1 MAGPDDPTDNVEI
14 DPDLLDAADFRF
26 LGEEEEED
34 DSDELLR
41 SIGYDYGPPLGDPGE
56 GNIADRASGADL
68 QVSVAQEDLDF
79 GTVTQQSIDE
89 ADQYLREVDPQVEEE
104 GFFLPEISNDEL
116 SSLGIKRNV
125 DGLRTALA
133 YATYAAEPDLAT
145 GWDKDFSRAV
155 IDFKLNQMGLS
166 TDGAGFTEGQDPF
179 DEAFFEM
186 LNEKIAAR
194 NEREDSKPKNW
205 SVPPDDEA
213 AIDQLMSI
221 RLILREH
228 FGGEYAEAQLRSPVW
243 DEDLSERV
251 TRFYQEKMGKAAP
264 DLAEDKNPFGLL
276 DQDFLSALYDP
287 ELIEKNSESDYVVN
301 PVNFELMLMNLD
313 SKKDLTNAVEKSLHA
328 ENPEW
333 KIWNAE
339 KQKWDYAP
347 AIDEF
352 GELVMQTMADGTTK
366 PVRMLDYVTNQSI
379 RAFRISRGGNWGPL
393 VEDARQAVDE
403 GRATSLQI
411 GLAVVGPRMIRLP
424 KIGSIGA
431 ARGDMRGQTP
441 VSIEQR
447 RVTSAGLEASMGGR
461 EEDVDAAWAALGANY
476 ERHVSGESAFE
487 VATEPMVMKS
497 EFNPTYAQ
505 TVMHSEWAA
514 PATGET
520 YKNIVPV
527 EWYNELFQVT
537 KDGEAGWIQQGLAPA
552 SHLQAHPKNK
562 LAAQAQAKRETE
574 NRGLWEEGK
583 SWLNPAKV
591 PKTESERQ
599 KAEWT
604 YFESYNWKPD
614 GILHETNGFSDAG
627 SEAAQQ
633 VYFMSIKEQA
643 EKRGWDRYIVEWI
656 LYGPN
661 GNISQSFAGSQA
673 RSLGSDDSS
682 WGAITAPG
690 EGNKSFFAYGS
701 ALGVKVN
708 RTTVIK
714 RWWVSEGESKGLL
727 YELPESIPLM
737 RWGSGIDPK
746 IAIAPEDV
754 PAQPGEGQFGVD
766 TPGYGA
772 VSWLE
777 SGEAAVV
784 GTGTEALARAEMVG
798 EGGAAEGPHRFAFVP
813 WASVEWLMENG
824 AFDGMAQDYETGV
837 MSYPEG
843 HGKTSTG
850 ENKLTRANFAYK
862 ALAEHFFGGTGFID
876 KGWGS
881 YVFQNNHTHNMVV
894 LGDEL
899 MPKVS
904 WAFNP
909 NLGHDEPVFAN
920 GDSEFYD
927 DFNIDDYTFVG
938 YHVPTTHT
946 TNASGNT
953 QRASELKIMSA
964 NGFVHSPSLVGDFR
978 ANPTSSFR
986 RLLYVMDAELTRNEM
1001 GGHEISEQA
1010 SLLRGHTGVDP
1021 YSWLFR
1027 PNGLNRPKPV
1037 PLFDPK
1043 YDRRGYTGRPGD
1055 GNLLPEGS
1063 GPASARVPRTNV
1075 LLGGEYGTATD
1086 HQRKTLYVTDG
1097 MISSGS
1103 AKAGGYISPWY
1114 YLTSYRHAE
1123 DHPGVI
1129 GWIELHQL
1137 NDEGKLTKQDADSYH
1152 AWQQEHIEGW
1162 DPVAAEATG
1171 LWANVFP
1178 RLKFAPWEPP
1188 KELAES
1194 EWYRGH
1200 VQRDPRVTL
1209 KFEQELG
1216 HLGGTEAVL
1225 ETVESVAAVQGG
1237 SGLKNY
1243 VYHIG
1248 NLDSVRWWSGQSNLY
1263 EDKLKIEAKVNHAA
1277 ANMRAME
1284 DPHWSP
1290 TDELEGQKVKAA
1302 GEFASA
1308 AYSGAKMLLDP
1319 VLGTGGDFDPE
1330 TGEME
1335 SYSNARRHLVT
1346 AYRVADQVSGNTV
1359 LHQLSEEELDR
1370 KYEGDDWPEWTRL
1383 GGYRKELKSAALQV
1397 GERVGFAVA
1406 EYVPDPASTFH
1417 SVMHWAS
1424 GRSGG
1429 WTAPQT
1435 LGQAMFGHEQWEG
1448 AKEEFETYKRSPD
1461 FDRLIPGIIE
1471 HDSWE
1476 LAIPDLL
1483 KLTYNSLPPEYQ
1495 AAFSPPTQSQ
1505 FVAAVDRNPA
1515 LLKSD
1520 AVIQIA
1526 ALIQDGTPESSA
1538 HATLLIQELPI
1549 GLLAY
1554 HDENDKLVMTYGE
1567 EFFGEDKWDNIK
1579 QLAETRKE
1587 KLESAY
1593 GSAPVAGAFER
1604 VIGATMYKRPGD
1616 DPGVHTVVESP
1627 ATQFMRFFGSS
1638 AEMFV
1643 EGDVN
1648 ALPFLLPHTKLVG
1661 AAGKALGAGKL
1672 FQKTHGVINPALTVR
1687 GRVAMGATLSRWD
1700 PTDEWANSEYTMLR
1714 WSNQLMDLRVPTPAG
1729 IDYWQQNDGLGA
1741 RSVRDLLGID
1751 QWKPIRDFNQAGYWA
1766 RWMGNSAVGGVG
1778 IYQSYYDIMYASGL
1792 EGEINPTLDNFLE
1805 LMAIFGDG
1813 ANFESMVASP
1823 FRLGGDLTEAGFVAA
1838 SPSMKGGRVRAF
1850 AAASAPDSYA
1860 KAHGLADTD
1869 YITSVHHAQHAA
1881 IFERLKTGDIDAV
1894 MKELESNPTDMAV
1907 LNNVARAVGVDDIRQ
1922 LADIIRTE
1930 SAKHW
1935 GAVADFAKASMLDP
1949 DPFLVEVRKSGSYK
1963 RNERELQAMVDKGN
1977 ITPAEKVVALARF
1990 EQIAQE
1996 GSFRPLGE
2004 LRIGQR
2010 VVKVDPATG
2019 DTVSAPYKLV
2029 RIEHQIP
2036 DDPKASAKK
2045 VGIVDDGTGVEL
2057 AIDAEN
2063 LSIWNENGVHI
2074 SPQDYF
2080 DRLHLRS
2087 SDAPPKKVAAGVHA
2101 QGMELPPSERFAS
2114 TVETALRKGWKQ
2126 KTVGKGPVERMRS
2139 TAVFKMLRRNAS
2151 MKEIKFMGL
2160 DDFLRDR
2167 EFVSLEE
2174 ISLKVE
2180 EEKLRFDILVR
2191 MSEEASDTLVAESL
2205 KDNSAKISGIST
2217 TVKQFHDAHMD
2228 ALGPITDKNAPAQ
2241 VAASMDLDRAGQLQA
2256 LDLLEDILDQ
2266 PEWKAIREELIELKN
2281 RDGRGGFHR
2290 EGDGFGSIDESMHEG
2305 ALRVLDE
2312 LEQWMANQTELSSDL
2327 HAAVEGL
2334 RTLYHEVLIQRK
2346 EISEAS
2352 SNIEVERAKAKANEA
2367 TLDDYMIPGGS
2378 NYRQFVF
2385 KVPIAWFAGKFQ
2397 ETIHL
2402 PDDANV
2408 VFFVMV
2414 KDRIDAN
2421 GDTYLSIETL
2431 QSDWNQQYDRL
2442 KRAGRID
2449 QDPDAI
2455 ANQMRDTLNELI
2467 ETEARA
2473 EVDPLVTS
2481 EGFKEKARKILVEQ
2495 GADAD
2500 EFFRL
2505 FEIATTKKTRRGDIR
2520 ILTSGNANWFREIKV
2535 NLGKELADLM
2545 EAEATRLTEAQ
2556 VAARTGEAAPPDKP
2570 SISPDATPDEVIAVA
2585 TELLGPESAALVGL
2599 NKMHQEHQVVTSG
2612 EPPLSSRVWEKAGVF
2627 LVAQIAAE
2635 GDYAGVS
2642 FVPGNLLLPYVK
2654 GIQEGGRAQVR
2665 RGLMGLYGPELDGNP
2680 GRSVSHLRRVVT
2692 TAGATIDPD
2701 NPPVQLLQF
2710 EHRLAADEVNTA
2722 PQHVPT
2728 AVSAEQMG
2736 DFLQLHFKDLI
2747 EESGARPWQISQMFE
2762 PQIVDGELVMPD
2774 TRKAMGRMA
2783 SRAGR
2788 DLIDQEL
2795 QIIGFVDDQIRRH
2808 WKLGQRS
2815 RGLYD
2820 EVRSELTEYQV
2831 KLVADI
2837 PGADAHL
2844 RAATEL
2850 LAKIKVQ
2857 AAKDGIPLHS
2867 GLYSKMVGDPLYDP
2881 RSGVEGARVQPKP
2894 KEERSK
2900 AAAALSPLVDHFGG
2914 RIGPDVFESVGLRF
2928 TPEIKQRL
2936 RDRPMPLWMERD
2948 GVKRGSFEVKGKD
2961 VDVDEAS
2968 MSVTV
2973 TGYRP
2978 HFSQLEDM
2986 RTEYRNLIDSAKKL
3000 EAERGSIDPDVIDLK
3015 KQADE
3020 VLNDLRQTFEPYL
3033 MRALTKDLADP
3044 EMVQIRDIRPGFVTA
3059 PDGASV
3065 PGITLRISG
3074 DPNIIQGRLAQFAEA
3089 FEQDQII
3096 IHQPV
3101 SSIEV
3106 DVPLS
3111 VLDGTSPLPE
3121 GLIFTDQSGA
3131 QRAATV
3137 VMDLSKSPELVA
3149 NIDVVLEILGKN
3161 NLTGSYNTLNG
3172 HLSIPHVG
3180 EVSGLDAAAH
3190 LDVATDFVRYVHDN
3204 YGEAISVDFA
3214 RENIYVAAPM
3224 ATRAKKP
3231 KKGLP
3236 RRKYGYKELVVEGL
3250 EAEKD
3255 VAAARRS
3262 ARGEAEGET
3271 ASPGQLAEGRS
3282 GKPVG
3287 GLDNRLLALRAAG
3300 YEGVGFPGIKPK
3312 GKREYTHT
3320 EQGKEPSVG
3329 ERPLGRHEFFRE
3341 PPSGKVQQRL
3351 RDFIIDHYDEPPTP
3365 EDLRLLA
3372 KDLGLDQ
3379 AGFNRA
3385 LGLFVAQQKKKRKK
3399 GDRPL
3404 PKGLAQR
3411 KSFAESKRISMRGLT
3426 GPQRRLLGKFIAYE
3440 SLRVDA
3446 HAGVPEPLTIN
3457 SGRPPEAK
3465 DIIIRGTH
3473 PGNAKASIAA
3483 LDAILEDIPD
3493 PMKSDELWSEFW
3505 YRMTGESRTLVRP
3518 SRAAELSNP
3527 DEVARYIT
3535 ENITEDQRLAAA
3547 DGEAATAEFASH
3559 YADGTATAEH
3569 TVHILLWSMLSRT
3582 LSPYP
3587 HESGF
3592 LDAVIGGV
3600 GEHIRKAVAGKF
3612 DDTDLGLMDKV
3623 GKPRETESIPQW
3635 RKRRAEIAA
3644 DKGTYAEFAQR
3655 VLDTVSVYGTPSSQ
3669 ALFNLNAFGKQFL
3682 FKMAKP
3688 IEDGEFAGQ
3697 MPLNVIHNA
3706 LLDQSM
3712 SGKEIRR
3719 LWLQIAPRGVGIDLK
3734 VISFLLI
3741 MTGRTDVLVLDRVQ
3755 MRHMWDNAGNE
3766 AVYGNSNIYDGYG
3779 RMADPLTKSPNE
3791 WSTHSTTYGLGD
3803 SINGVRGLGVYEAM
3817 EAALKDAAARGY
3829 EIAGR
3834 PGEGTLSRFHWES
3847 WVIES
3852 DQEVTHGSISAII
3865 SMIEGVDSPAAGH
3878 VVRQGKRDTFYY
3890 GVEYVVFEGDQR
3902 RFLLTNS
3909 KGEVYVTDRKGLTG
3923 YLKDAKSA
3931 LPSGYSVTKDP
3942 GPWWGNITSD
3952 ARDKLVADNAR
3963 PANADELQQIHREAD
3978 GPRSASS
3985 PGEGRTGRA
3994 LSGEVDAGSG
4004 VGLSGVQERVDPISG
4019 YRTRYDD
4026 LDHAIGSTADIP
4038 PEISRGIYNEFG
4050 ADIRR
4055 NTQSAVA
4062 DTRHKTG
4069 SIPYQQITDG
4079 KKYQDV
4085 IDLIKAESERP
4096 GSPMEGWTV
4105 NVYGAVTDKAGVQVL
4120 DKNGEPVF
4128 TEPDFGSKDYST
4140 KDVHVRNP
4148 LGEKTEH
4155 VNPADMLL
4163 DRVTL
4168 EIAKALVEPESS
4180 KRFGKSGPSGGAM
4193 GVKARSPGGRPVKVR
4208 SLADSMW
4215 QIEWMD
4221 SALKKQREI
4230 LSELGLNMSNEQFAA
4245 NHFIKMAE
4253 EVHKALTGKPADM
4266 SRVGVQ
4272 VTSAV
4277 RPDQTLSRARHIL
4290 ARDARLRDMELVVD
4304 YKNRRYEG
4312 PFYQRKDG
4320 KIAGTFQAGRTVD
4333 PLTGQAS
4340 STSKYIITM
4349 FRGGNFDTLMHETG
4363 HMLAE
4368 MMGERWRDYY
4378 INAGWELDVN
4388 GKLTKRGHEDAA
4400 NAFENYVRYGTAPN
4414 GKMRAMFSKL
4424 HARLRELYVRI
4435 RAKLGKEDGFD
4446 IPVEMREHWDRIL
4459 RPDHH
4464 MTGAVVSMMDDVAI
4478 QRNLPFIVL
4487 KEGVVERLTDGKVI
4501 LLQRK
4506 MEGLRVDARAEHVQ
4520 QALGVR
4526 PGDKA
4531 NPLDLLAGILAYTR
4545 TEQMRRTMAVHD
4557 LKPLTMRTI
4566 VPKERVKAVVARV
4579 KKRFSENVIDDS
4591 GAEMDP
4597 KTFIRKFGDIDA
4609 ESIAPD
4615 AAAQAGLKAWV
4626 QEVAAEPMGN
4636 IVPERLLDEGAD
4648 FSKLSFEEYNTV
4660 VEAAVDIEAGVA
4672 ARRDVRAEMV
4682 PPSIGYALLSGIT
4695 KQGPKVLEDTVG
4707 MKSVDEYK
4715 RGIKQ
4720 FFSVESK
4727 YEKVLDPGVTELVD
4741 QLMREL
4747 GGVHGWYKQQ
4757 QALLQPKGMFGTF
4770 KKRSFAKTVQA
4781 LVGQLTPPIS
4791 PANAGL
4797 LFSIRQVWNDSR
4809 AAYFMTPDDVSIEG
4823 LQLEQLLKRE
4833 HLETIRG
4840 IFVEGGGFFVDPAG
4854 GTALERSALAYLENY
4869 ASRLAQAKE
4878 LGVDVPSLP
4887 KLEVELA
4894 ALEAQLPPDHLKLR
4908 EDTADLRREV
4918 KLFGIDEELPAA
4930 EALMLGQDL
4939 VLRGLSPTAKAE
4951 LLAKREDAR
4960 TKLAQ
4965 MEADLAVLEAN
4976 LPPDH
4981 MRLKQEIIGL
4991 RAEIVEVTDALG
5003 IVKRGIDKRWKQVEA
5018 RASEVVTSVA
5028 GSGDVAILANMLSRP
5043 DSLLRSYQAFFEGR
5057 WFDMF
5062 AEHPGFESGFEV
5074 GSRATRN
5081 PAAAVMSMIVR
5092 MRAQEIVGKFTQDLA
5107 KYGLLH
5113 TFENMT
5119 ENVRPTSPQT
5129 TKALAG
5135 AEAEIGKAYRGTFID
5150 NVVWYIGEE
5159 ITGKKSIHVLG
5170 SGRIADTGIEAPKG
5184 EAGLS
5189 SPRMMDAAEWSTL
5202 ESIESGH
5209 DMMAYTVAHDI
5220 LQRYGFTG
5228 LKGAYDK
5235 FSWPDGSESLLPKVV
5250 IEAIQEALERV
5261 ARLDDASTRAGSA
5274 PEYWAR
5280 NLQLWDVKRRR
5291 SSRSAIDPED
5301 LGQMSLHPEQA
5312 RKMGMSFIDWKELSI
5327 PLPRTGGQRIQPRL
5341 PERLVEGMPG
5351 IAKPFVSESGA
5362 VRLPVP
5368 GKRVSYPMGAVFDS
5382 IVRAGPQLMS
5392 ALKMGLTVGPIIPN
5406 AMYFIGN
5413 FLSAFHMVFMKHG
5426 LVDSA
5431 RVLTINPKMTAAVI
5445 KRMWGKGRTGGL
5457 VNAYHVT
5464 KDGRVFS
5471 ADMLAAEFEKGGLNQ
5486 SLIKS
5491 ETVDSLAKE
5500 TRKMHSGVIKR
5511 MMRAPIYWQD
5521 FLVEFATASDN
5532 AFRIGVAIRELDNG
5546 ANMAAATKSARDAL
5560 FDYSKLTDFERTVV
5574 KKVILFYS
5582 FQRRAADTFMD
5593 TLLRNPHRIFGT
5605 ARITENLHEY
5615 YLEGDSQIVLPDYYQ
5630 FRVPA
5635 LFREFAMN
5643 SKAQGVY
5650 TFAPPLPY
5658 ADVIMLW
5665 GDLAGMA
5672 QESVLELAA
5681 PGHFVP
5687 PENDIDKWKTIT
5699 TKLHPWIQSAF
5710 VATTNKDLFYGRD
5723 LNGWNEVPPWFI
5735 EWDFL
5740 ISGGFLTDSILN
5752 IRPNV
5757 VSEEHQ
5763 IRSVYRRSIEEGST
5777 SFYADDGRAWYV
5789 IRNLMHMIPGM
5800 GRNMDTI
5807 TSLDRANVGFVEM
5820 TVRLARYRR
5829 ELQGVPSPVTKG
5841 RELVDPD
5848 SMPPE
5853 VYERYMSG
5861 DTMGTRYGLTAWEEI
5876 IHAAGLRQYIVPTE
5890 LEALNRI
5897 HRNQERLVKQA
5908 QDKLKKYATDEP
5920 LEASGQTMR
5929 QRAAGG
5935 SEALPEIEIPDF
5947 LDEDQPLFEY
5957 EIETDDDSGDT
5968 GY

>member
-1 MAGPDDPTDNVEI
+1 MAGPDDPTDNVAI
-14 DPDLLDAADFRF
+14 DADLLDAADFRF
-26 LGEEEEED
+26 LDEEEEEEED

-41 SIGYDYGPPLGDPGE
+41 SIGYDYGPPLGDDPGQ
-56 GNIADRASGADL
+56 GNIADPTSGADL
-68 QVSVAQEDLDF
+68 QVSVAPEDLDF

-104 GFFLPEISNDEL
+104 GFFLPEISNEEL
-116 SSLGIKRNV
+116 SSQGIKKNV

-166 TDGAGFTEGQDPF
+166 TDGAAFTEDQDPF

-194 NEREDSKPKNW
+194 NEKEESKPKVW
-205 SVPPDDEA
+205 SVEPDDEA

-221 RLILREH
+221 RLILHEH
-228 FGGEYAEAQLRSPVW
+228 FGGESTEVQLRSHVW
-243 DEDLSERV
+243 DKDLSGRV
-251 TRFYQEKMGKAAP
+251 TRFYQERMGKDVPELAA
-264 DLAEDKNPFGLL
+264 DENPFSLL
-276 DQDFLSALYDP
+276 DQGFLAALYDP
-287 ELIEKNSESDYVVN
+287 ELIEKNSESDYVTN
-301 PVNFELMLMNLD
+301 PVIFELMLMNLD
-313 SKKDLTNAVEKSLHA
+313 SKKDLTDAVEKSLDA

-339 KQKWDYAP
+339 KQDWDYAP

-352 GELVMQTMADGTTK
+352 GELVMQTMADGSTK

-379 RAFRISRGGNWGPL
+379 RAFRINRGGNWGPM
-393 VEDARQAVDE
+393 VEDAAEAVDK
-403 GRATSLQI
+403 GVATPLQI
-411 GLAVVGPRMIRLP
+411 GLAVAGPRMIRLP

-431 ARGDMRGQTP
+431 ARGGMREQT
-441 VSIEQR
+441 EAYAAQR
-447 RVTSAGLEASMGGR
+447 RVTSVGLEASMEGR
-461 EEDVDAAWAALGANY
+461 EEDVDAAWAALVANY

-505 TVMHSEWAA
+505 TVMHSEWTA

-537 KDGEAGWIQQGLAPA
+537 KDGEAGWRGQGLDPA

-599 KAEWT
+599 KAEWA
-604 YFESYNWKPD
+604 YFEGYNWKPD
-614 GILHETNGFSDAG
+614 GILHETNGFSDTG

-661 GNISQSFAGSQA
+661 GNISQSFAGSQD
-673 RSLGSDDSS
+673 RSLGSGDSA

-690 EGNKSFFAYGS
+690 EENKSFFAYGS

-881 YVFQNNHTHNMVV
+881 YVFQNDHTHNMVV

-904 WAFNP
+904 WVFNP
-909 NLGHDEPVFAN
+909 NLGHHEPVFAN

-1010 SLLRGHTGVDP
+1010 SLLRGHAGVDP

-1063 GPASARVPRTNV
+1063 EPASARAPRTNV
-1075 LLGGEYGTATD
+1075 LLGGEYGAATD
-1086 HQRKTLYVTDG
+1086 QERKDLYETDG

-1137 NDEGKLTKQDADSYH
+1137 NDEGELTEQDADRYH
-1152 AWQQEHIEGW
+1152 AWQQEYIEGW
-1162 DPVAAEATG
+1162 DPVTVEATG

-1188 KELAES
+1188 EELAES
-1194 EWYRGH
+1194 GWYKEH
-1200 VQRDPRVTL
+1200 VQGDPRVTM
-1209 KFEQELG
+1209 KFGAE
-1216 HLGGTEAVL
+1216 GTGAVD
-1225 ETVESVAAVQGG
+1225 VAESVASVQGG

-1243 VYHIG
+1243 VYHLG
-1248 NLDSVRWWSGQSNLY
+1248 NLNSVRWWSGQSNLY
-1263 EDKLKIEAKVNHAA
+1263 EDKLKIEAKVNHAT

-1290 TDELEGQKVKAA
+1290 TDELAGQKVKAA

-1335 SYSNARRHLVT
+1335 SYSNAGRHLAA
-1346 AYRVADQVSGNTV
+1346 AYRVADQASGNTV

-1370 KYEGDDWPEWTRL
+1370 KYEEEDWPEWTRL
-1383 GGYRKELKSAALQV
+1383 GGYRKELKSTVLQV
-1397 GERVGFAVA
+1397 GLRAGFLAGS
-1406 EYVPDPASTFH
+1406 YIPDPGSTFH
-1417 SVMHWAS
+1417 SAMHMLS
-1424 GRSGG
+1424 GRGG
-1429 WTAPQT
+1429 WVSPQT
-1435 LGQAMFGHEQWEG
+1435 LGQSTFGYNRWEG
-1448 AKEEFETYKRSPD
+1448 SKEAFETYKRSPD
-1461 FDRLIPGIIE
+1461 FDRLIPGIIR

-1483 KLTYNSLPPEYQ
+1483 KLTYNGLPPEYR
-1495 AAFSPPTQSQ
+1495 AAFSPPTQNQ

-1515 LLKSD
+1515 LLEND

-1526 ALIQDGTPESSA
+1526 ALIQDDTPESSA

-1567 EFFGEDKWDNIK
+1567 EFFGEDKWDDIK
-1579 QLAETRKE
+1579 RLAEDRKE

-1593 GSAPVAGAFER
+1593 SSAPVAGAFER
-1604 VIGATMYKRPGD
+1604 AIGATMYKRPGD
-1616 DPGVHTVVESP
+1616 DPGVHTIVESP
-1627 ATQFMRFFGSS
+1627 ATQAMRFFGSS

-1648 ALPFLLPHTKLVG
+1648 ALPFLLPHTRMIG
-1661 AAGKALGAGKL
+1661 WAGKAAGAGKW
-1672 FQKTHGVINPALTVR
+1672 FEKTHGVINPALAVR
-1687 GRVAMGATLSRWD
+1687 GRVAMGAVLSRWD

-1714 WSNQLMDLRVPTPAG
+1714 WSKQLMDLRVPTPAG

-1741 RSVRDLLGID
+1741 RAVRDALGVD

-1778 IYQSYYDIMYASGL
+1778 IYQSYYDIMYSSGL

-1813 ANFESMVASP
+1813 ANFERMVAAP
-1823 FRLGGDLTEAGFVAA
+1823 FRLGGDLSAAGFVAA

-1907 LNNVARAVGVDDIRQ
+1907 LNNVARAVGVDGIRQ

-1935 GAVADFAKASMLDP
+1935 GAVADFAKASMLEP
-1949 DPFLVEVRKSGSYK
+1949 DPFLAEVRKSDSYK
-1963 RNERELQAMVDKGN
+1963 RHERELQSMVDKGN
-1977 ITPAEKVVALARF
+1977 ITPPEKIVALARF
-1990 EQIAQE
+1990 ESMAQE
-1996 GSFRPLGE
+1996 FSYRPLGDA
-2004 LRIGQR
+2004 RIGQM
-2010 VVKVDPATG
+2010 VVEIDSVTG
-2019 DTVSAPYKLV
+2019 DRQSAPYRLV

-2036 DDPKASAKK
+2036 DDPKAPAKK
-2045 VGIVDDGTGVEL
+2045 VAIVDDGTGVDL
-2057 AIDAEN
+2057 AIEFEN
-2063 LSIWNENGVHI
+2063 LSIWNENGVHHT
-2074 SPQDYF
+2074 PQDFF
-2080 DRLHLRS
+2080 DQLHLRS
-2087 SDAPPKKVAAGVHA
+2087 SDAPPKTVAEGVHA
-2101 QGMELPPSERFAS
+2101 QGMELPPSEVFVS
-2114 TVETALRKGWKQ
+2114 TVEAALRKGWKQ

-2139 TAVFKMLRRNAS
+2139 TAVFKILRRNAS

-2160 DDFLRDR
+2160 DDFLRER

-2217 TVKQFHDAHMD
+2217 RVKQFHDAHMD
-2228 ALGPITDKNAPAQ
+2228 ALDPIIDIESGK
-2241 VAASMDLDRAGQLQA
+2241 VAASMDLRELGAAGWLQA
-2256 LDLLEDILDQ
+2256 LDLLGPILDK

-2281 RDGRGGFHR
+2281 RDGRGGFQR
-2290 EGDGFGSIDESMHEG
+2290 EGDGFGSIDESMHVG

-2312 LEQWMANQTELSSDL
+2312 LEQWVASHTDLSSGL
-2327 HAAVEGL
+2327 HMAVEEL

-2352 SNIEVERAKAKANEA
+2352 SKIEVERAKAKANEA

-2473 EVDPLVTS
+2473 EVDPLATS
-2481 EGFKEKARKILVEQ
+2481 EGFKEKARKILE
-2495 GADAD
+2495 
-2500 EFFRL
+2500 
-2505 FEIATTKKTRRGDIR
+2505 ATWFGDV
-2520 ILTSGNANWFREIKV
+2520 KH
-2535 NLGKELADLM
+2535 NLGYELFDAIQSGAITLQLFDLM
-2545 EAEATRLTEAQ
+2545 EAEATR
-2556 VAARTGEAAPPDKP
+2556 GEAVASPDKP
-2570 SISPDATPDEVIAVA
+2570 TLSPDATPDEVIAVA
-2585 TELLGPESAALVGL
+2585 TEMLGPESAALAGL
-2599 NKMHQEHQVVTSG
+2599 NKMHQEHQVMTSG

-2654 GIQEGGRAQVR
+2654 GVKEGGRAQVR
-2665 RGLMGLYGPELDGNP
+2665 RGLMGLYGPELDGKP

-2701 NPPVQLLQF
+2701 NSPVQLLQF

-2722 PQHVPT
+2722 PQNVPT

-2774 TRKAMGRMA
+2774 TRKALGRMA
-2783 SRAGR
+2783 SRVGR
-2788 DLIDQEL
+2788 DLTDQEL
-2795 QIIGFVDDQIRRH
+2795 QIIGFVDNQIRRH
-2808 WKLGQRS
+2808 WKSDQRS

-2820 EVRSELTEYQV
+2820 SVRSELSEYQV
-2831 KLVADI
+2831 KLVAGI
-2837 PGADAHL
+2837 PGAEAHL
-2844 RAATEL
+2844 RTATEL

-2857 AAKDGIPLHS
+2857 GAKDGIPLHS
-2867 GLYSKMVGDPLYDP
+2867 SLYSEMVGDPIHDP
-2881 RSGVEGARVQPKP
+2881 KSGVEGARVHPKP

-2900 AAAALSPLVDHFGG
+2900 AAATLSPLVDHFGG
-2914 RIGPDVFESVGLRF
+2914 RIGPDVFDSVGLKF
-2928 TPEIKQRL
+2928 TPEVKQRL
-2936 RDRPMPLWMERD
+2936 KDRPMPLWMERD

-2961 VDVDEAS
+2961 VAVDEAS

-3020 VLNDLRQTFEPYL
+3020 VLNDLRQTFEPFL
-3033 MRALTKDLADP
+3033 MRALTKNLADP
-3044 EMVQIRDIRPGFVTA
+3044 DLVQIRDIRPGFVTA
-3059 PDGASV
+3059 PDGAPV
-3065 PGITLRISG
+3065 PGITLRIVG
-3074 DPNIIQGRLAQFAEA
+3074 DPKIVQGRLAQFAEA

-3101 SSIEV
+3101 SSIDV

-3111 VLDGTSPLPE
+3111 ALDGTSPLPE

-3190 LDVATDFVRYVHDN
+3190 LDIATDFVRYVHDN

-3214 RENIYVAAPM
+3214 RENIYVATPM

-3236 RRKYGYKELVVEGL
+3236 RRKYGYKELIVEGL
-3250 EAEKD
+3250 EAEEN
-3255 VAAARRS
+3255 VAATRRRARRKAGGGAASTGKS
-3262 ARGEAEGET
+3262 AKGK
-3271 ASPGQLAEGRS
+3271 S

-3287 GLDNRLLALRAAG
+3287 GIDNRLLALRAAG
-3300 YEGVGFPGIKPK
+3300 YDRVGFPGVKSK
-3312 GKREYTHT
+3312 GKRAYVHT
-3320 EQGKEPSVG
+3320 EYGKEPSVG
-3329 ERPLGRHEFFRE
+3329 ERELGRNEFFRE
-3341 PPSGKVQQRL
+3341 PPAGRLQQRL
-3351 RDFIIDHYDEPPTP
+3351 RDFIIDHYDAPPTQK
-3365 EDLRLLA
+3365 DLRLLA
-3372 KDLGLDQ
+3372 RDLGVDQ
-3379 AGFNRA
+3379 AGENRA
-3385 LGLFVAQQKKKRKK
+3385 LGSFVARQKKEK
-3399 GDRPL
+3399 DAHPL
-3404 PKGLAQR
+3404 PGDLAKR
-3411 KSFAESKRISMRGLT
+3411 ESFKESKRIPIKGLT
-3426 GPQRRLLGKFIAYE
+3426 GPQRRILGKFIAYE

-3446 HAGVPEPLTIN
+3446 PAGVPEPLTMN
-3457 SGRPPEAK
+3457 SGRPPGEREINA
-3465 DIIIRGTH
+3465 GTN
-3473 PGNAKASIAA
+3473 PENAKSSIAA
-3483 LDAILEDIPD
+3483 LDAIFEDIPN

-3505 YRMTGESRTLVRP
+3505 YRMTGESRTLIRP
-3518 SRAAELSNP
+3518 MRAVELSDP

-3535 ENITEDQRLAAA
+3535 ENITEDQRLSAAE
-3547 DGEAATAEFASH
+3547 GEAATAKFASH
-3559 YADGTATAEH
+3559 YADGSATAEH
-3569 TVHILLWSMLSRT
+3569 TAHILLWSMLSRT

-3592 LDAVIGGV
+3592 LDALIGGV
-3600 GEHIRKAVAGKF
+3600 GEHIRKAVAGNF
-3612 DDTDLGLMDKV
+3612 DEAALGPIDLV
-3623 GKPRETESIPQW
+3623 GKPKGTESVAKW
-3635 RKRRAEIAA
+3635 RKRRGEIAA
-3644 DKGTYAEFAQR
+3644 HKGTYAEFAQR
-3655 VLDTVSVYGTPSSQ
+3655 VLDDVSVYGTPSSQ

-3682 FKMAKP
+3682 FKMSKP
-3688 IEDGEFAGQ
+3688 VEKGEFAGQ
-3697 MPLNVIHNA
+3697 MPLSVIHDA
-3706 LLDQSM
+3706 IMDQNM
-3712 SGKEIRR
+3712 SGKAIRR
-3719 LWLQIAPRGVGIDLK
+3719 LWLQVAPEGVGIDLK

-3741 MTGRTDVLVLDRVQ
+3741 MTGRTDVFVLDRVQ
-3755 MRHMWDNAGNE
+3755 IRHMWDNAGNE
-3766 AVYGNSNIYDGYG
+3766 AAYGNGNIYDGYG
-3779 RMADPLTKSPNE
+3779 RVENPLAKSPNE
-3791 WSTHSTTYGLGD
+3791 WDTHASNSGLGNA
-3803 SINGVRGLGVYEAM
+3803 INGARGLGIYEAM
-3817 EAALKDAAARGY
+3817 EAALTDAAARGY
-3829 EIAGR
+3829 ELAGR
-3834 PGEGTLSRFHWES
+3834 PGEGTLARFHWES

-3852 DQEVTHGSISAII
+3852 GQEVTHGSISAII
-3865 SMIEGVDSPAAGH
+3865 SMIEGVDSPAVGH
-3878 VVRQGKRDTFYY
+3878 AVRQGKLDTFYY

-3909 KGEVYVTDRKGLTG
+3909 KGEAYVTDRKGLTE
-3923 YLKDAKSA
+3923 YLKGAKDA

-3942 GPWWGNITSD
+3942 GPWWENITSD

-3963 PANADELQQIHREAD
+3963 RANADELQQIHREAD
-3978 GPRSASS
+3978 GPGSVSRS
-3985 PGEGRTGRA
+3985 GDGRKGRA
-3994 LSGEVDAGSG
+3994 LSGEVDADNR
-4004 VGLSGVQERVDPISG
+4004 VGPSGVQERVDPISG

-4026 LDHAIGSTADIP
+4026 LNHAIGSTADIP

-4085 IDLIKAESERP
+4085 IDLIKAESERS

-4120 DKNGEPVF
+4120 DKNGKPVF
-4128 TEPDFGSKDYST
+4128 TEPDFDSKNYST
-4140 KDVHVRNP
+4140 KDVHVGNP

-4163 DRVTL
+4163 DRVTI
-4168 EIAKALVEPESS
+4168 EIAKAIVEPEAS
-4180 KRFGKSGPSGGAM
+4180 KRFGKSGPTGGAM
-4193 GVKARSPGGRPVKVR
+4193 GVSARDQVTGSPVKAR

-4215 QIEWMD
+4215 KLEWMD

-4230 LSELGLNMSNEQFAA
+4230 LFELGLDMSNEQFAA

-4253 EVHKALTGKPADM
+4253 EVHKALTGKTADM

-4272 VTSAV
+4272 VTAAV
-4277 RPDQTLSRARHIL
+4277 LPDQTLSRARHIL

-4304 YKNRRYEG
+4304 YKDRRYEG
-4312 PFYQRKDG
+4312 PLYQRKDG
-4320 KIAGTFQAGRTVD
+4320 EISGTFLAGKTVD

-4340 STSKYIITM
+4340 LTNKYIITM
-4349 FRGGNFDTLMHETG
+4349 FREGNFDTLMHESG
-4363 HMLAE
+4363 HLLAE
-4368 MMGERWRDYY
+4368 IMGGYWRNYY
-4378 INAGWELDVN
+4378 INAGWGLDTAGN
-4388 GKLTKRGHEDAA
+4388 LNRRGHEQAA

-4414 GKMRAMFSKL
+4414 GKMRVMFSKL
-4424 HARLRELYVRI
+4424 HARLKDLWLRI
-4435 RAKLGKEDGFD
+4435 RSRVGDESGFD
-4446 IPVEMREHWDRIL
+4446 IPLEIRERWDRIL

-4464 MTGAVVSMMDDVAI
+4464 ITGAVVSMMDDVAI
-4478 QRNLPFIVL
+4478 QRNLPFIL
-4487 KEGVVERLTDGKVI
+4487 LRENVVERLMDGKVI

-4506 MEGLRVDARAEHVQ
+4506 MEGLRVDARVEHVQ

-4545 TEQMRRTMAVHD
+4545 TEQMRRTMSVHD
-4557 LKPLTMRTI
+4557 LKPMTMRTI
-4566 VPKERVKAVVARV
+4566 VPKERVKAVLGRV
-4579 KKRFSENVIDDS
+4579 RKRFVENVIDDS
-4591 GAEMDP
+4591 GAGMDP
-4597 KTFIRKFGDIDA
+4597 ETFIKKFGDPDA
-4609 ESIAPD
+4609 ESIFPD
-4615 AAAQAGLKAWV
+4615 AGAQAGLRAWV
-4626 QEVAAEPMGN
+4626 QEIAAEPMGN
-4636 IVPERLLDEGAD
+4636 IVPVRFLDEGAD
-4648 FSKLSFEEYNTV
+4648 FSKLSFEEYNTI

-4682 PPSIGYALLSGIT
+4682 APSVGYALLAGLT
-4695 KQGPKVLEDTVG
+4695 KQAPKTLEDSVG
-4707 MKSVDEYK
+4707 MKSVDEYR

-4727 YEKVLDPGVTELVD
+4727 YEKVLDPGVTDLVD
-4741 QLMREL
+4741 QLIREL

-4757 QALLQPKGMFGTF
+4757 QALLQPKGIFGVF
-4770 KKRSFAKTVQA
+4770 KKRSFAKTIQG
-4781 LVGQLTPPIS
+4781 LVRQLTPPIS

-4797 LFSIRQVWNDSR
+4797 LFQIRQVWNDTRS
-4809 AAYFMTPDDVSIEG
+4809 AHFVTPDDVSIEG
-4823 LQLEQLLKRE
+4823 LPLDQLLKRE

-4840 IFVEGGGFFVDPAG
+4840 VFVEGGGYFVDPAG

-4869 ASRLAQAKE
+4869 ASRLAEAKE
-4878 LGVDVPSLP
+4878 LGVEVPSLP
-4887 KLEVELA
+4887 KLEAELA
-4894 ALEAQLPPDHLKLR
+4894 ALEAKLPPDHLKLR
-4908 EDTADLRREV
+4908 EDTAELRREV
-4918 KLFGIDEELPAA
+4918 RLIGIDDDLPAA

-4939 VLRGLSPTAKAE
+4939 SLRGLSPTAKAE
-4951 LLAKREDAR
+4951 LLAGREASR
-4960 TKLAQ
+4960 VRLSQ
-4965 MEADLAVLEAN
+4965 MEEDLAVLEAN
-4976 LPPDH
+4976 LPPEH
-4981 MRLKQEIIGL
+4981 MLLEQEIVGL
-4991 RAEIVEVTDALG
+4991 KVEIVALTDALG
-5003 IVKRGIDKRWKQVEA
+5003 IVKRGIDKRWKLVEA
-5018 RASEVVTSVA
+5018 RAAEIMSAVA
-5028 GSGDVAILANMLSRP
+5028 GSADVAVLANMLSRP
-5043 DSLLRSYQAFFEGR
+5043 HVLMRSYQAFFEGR
-5057 WFDMF
+5057 WFDLF
-5062 AEHPGFESGFEV
+5062 AEQPGFESGFEV
-5074 GSRATRN
+5074 GSRPTRN

-5092 MRAQEIVGKFTQDLA
+5092 MRAQEIVGKFTEDLA

-5119 ENVRPTSPQT
+5119 ENVRPTNSQT
-5129 TKALAG
+5129 TRALAG
-5135 AEAEIGKAYRGTFID
+5135 ADAAVGKAYRGTFID
-5150 NVVWYIGEE
+5150 NVLWYIGEE
-5159 ITGKKSIHVLG
+5159 ISGKKSIHVLG
-5170 SGRIADTGIEAPKG
+5170 SGRLADTGIEPPKG
-5184 EAGLS
+5184 VDGLG
-5189 SPRMMDAAEWSTL
+5189 SPRMMDGAEWSTL
-5202 ESIESGH
+5202 EGIESGH

-5261 ARLDDASTRAGSA
+5261 ARLDDASAKSA
-5274 PEYWAR
+5274 SGPEYWAK
-5280 NLQLWDVKRRR
+5280 NLQLWDVERRR

-5312 RKMGMSFIDWKELSI
+5312 RKMGMAWVDWKELNI
-5327 PLPRTGGQRIQPRL
+5327 PLPGTGGQRIQPRL
-5341 PERLVEGMPG
+5341 PQRLVEGVPAF
-5351 IAKPFVSESGA
+5351 AKPLVSESGA
-5362 VRLPVP
+5362 VRVPVP
-5368 GKRVSYPMGAVFDS
+5368 GRKIAYPMGAVMDL
-5382 IVRAGPQLMS
+5382 IIRAAPALVSG
-5392 ALKMGLTVGPIIPN
+5392 LKMGLTVGPILPN
-5406 AMYFIGN
+5406 PMYFIGN
-5413 FLSAFHMVFMKHG
+5413 FLSAFHMVFMKFG
-5426 LVDSA
+5426 IVDSA
-5431 RVLTINPKMTAAVI
+5431 RVLTYNPKMTAAVI
-5445 KRMWGKGRTGGL
+5445 RRMWGKGRTGGL
-5457 VNAYHVT
+5457 LNAYHVT

-5500 TRKMHSGVIKR
+5500 TRKMHSGVFKR
-5511 MMRAPIYWQD
+5511 MMRSPIYWQD
-5521 FLVEFATASDN
+5521 FLIEFATASDN
-5532 AFRIGVAIRELDNG
+5532 AFRIGVALRELDNG
-5546 ANMAAATKSARDAL
+5546 GSMSAATKAARDAL
-5560 FDYSKLTDFERTVV
+5560 FDYSKLTDFERKAMRT
-5574 KKVILFYS
+5574 VILFYA
-5582 FQRRAADTFMD
+5582 FQRRAADAFMD

-5605 ARITENLHEY
+5605 ARVTENLHEY
-5615 YLEGDSQIVLPDYYQ
+5615 FLEGDSQIVLPDYYQ
-5630 FRVPA
+5630 FRVPVA
-5635 LFREFAMN
+5635 FREFAMN
-5643 SKAQGVY
+5643 AKAQGVY

-5658 ADVIMLW
+5658 ADVLMIW
-5665 GDLAGMA
+5665 ADLAAMA
-5672 QESVLELAA
+5672 QEAALELAS

-5687 PENDIDKWKTIT
+5687 PVNSVDKWGTIT
-5699 TKLHPWIQSAF
+5699 SRLHPFIQAFF
-5710 VATTNKDLFYGRD
+5710 VARTNKDLFYGRD

-5735 EWDFL
+5735 EADFL

-5752 IRPNV
+5752 IRPDV
-5757 VSEEHQ
+5757 VTEEDQ
-5763 IRSVYRRSIEEGST
+5763 VRSAHRRSIEEGDV
-5777 SFYADDGRAWYV
+5777 SFYASDGRAWWA
-5789 IRNLMHMIPGM
+5789 IRNLAHMVPGM
-5800 GRNMDTI
+5800 GRNMDTM

-5820 TVRLARYRR
+5820 IVRLARYRR
-5829 ELQGVPSPVTKG
+5829 ELQGVPSPTMKG
-5841 RELVDPD
+5841 RELVDPE

-5853 VYERYMSG
+5853 VYDRYMSG
-5861 DTMGTRYGLTAWEEI
+5861 DTMGTRPGFTGWDELV
-5876 IHAAGLRQYIVPTE
+5876 HMSGLRKWAVPTE
-5890 LEALNRI
+5890 LEALDRI
-5897 HRNQERLVKQA
+5897 HREQVRLTKAA
-5908 QDKLKKYATDEP
+5908 QDNLNIYATDEP
-5920 LEASGQTMR
+5920 LEASGLTMQ
-5929 QRAAGG
+5929 QRATGG
-5935 SEALPEIEIPDF
+5935 SEALPEIEMPDF
-5947 LDEDQPLFEY
+5947 LDEDQPLFEL
-5957 EIETDDDSGDT
+5957 EDDT
-5968 GY
+5968 GDSDY